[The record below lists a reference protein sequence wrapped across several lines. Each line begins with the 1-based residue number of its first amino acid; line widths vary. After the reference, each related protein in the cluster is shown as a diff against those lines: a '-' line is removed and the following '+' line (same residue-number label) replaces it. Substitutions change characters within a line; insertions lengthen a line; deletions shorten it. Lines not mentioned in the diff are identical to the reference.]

1 MNTCRKGKMGLIFF
15 AAFFAL
21 FYVIAS
27 DAEARFGG
35 GKSFGSRGSRSF
47 SSSPSSPSRSYSN
60 QGAYNSSSSRPSPYA
75 APQSAPGGGF
85 LRSLA
90 GGVLGGMAGAFLF
103 RSLGFGGGMGGVGGG
118 IGLMDILLLGAI
130 LYGIYWFI
138 KRKRQAAMATAMN
151 APLSYSGTNARDAFT
166 PGSYAPPIRDIPPAP
181 ADEAGDGLT
190 AIRKADYQFDER
202 RFKDAA
208 LDNFFQI
215 QGAWAGRDL
224 SGVRNLMTE
233 EVYSTIQQ
241 DAEELKAKKRINK
254 LDNIAVRSVEISEAW
269 QEGGQDFITVRF
281 YANLL
286 DYTLDETSGAVVS
299 GNRTDPVKFV
309 EFWTF
314 TRPTGN
320 GAWRLSAVNQ
330 ES

>member
-1 MNTCRKGKMGLIFF
+1 MNTCSKGKMGLIIF
-15 AAFFAL
+15 AVLFAL
-21 FYVIAS
+21 LYLVQS

-47 SSSPSSPSRSYSN
+47 SSSPSRSYNS
-60 QGAYNSSSSRPSPYA
+60 GSYSSSSRPSPYSS
-75 APQSAPGGGF
+75 PQTQPGGGF

-90 GGVLGGMAGAFLF
+90 GGVLGGMAGALLF
-103 RSLGFGGGMGGVGGG
+103 RSLGFGGGMGGLGGG

-138 KRKRQAAMATAMN
+138 KKRRQAAEAANSSMAYGAMGN
-151 APLSYSGTNARDAFT
+151 RDAFSS
-166 PGSYAPPIRDIPPAP
+166 GSYAPPIQDIPPASGF
-181 ADEAGDGLT
+181 DAGDGLN
-190 AIRKADYQFDER
+190 AIRQMDYQFDER

-215 QGAWAGRDL
+215 QGAWASRDM
-224 SGVRNLMTE
+224 SGVRGLLTD
-233 EVYSTIQQ
+233 EVYNAIQQ
-241 DAEELKAKKRINK
+241 DAETLRAKKRINK
-254 LDNIAVRSVEISEAW
+254 LDNIAVRSVEITEAW
-269 QEGGQDFITVRF
+269 QESGQDFITVKF

-286 DYTLDETSGAVVS
+286 DYTLDETSGEVVAGS
-299 GNRTDPVKFV
+299 RTEPVKFV

-314 TRPTGN
+314 TRTAGN
-320 GAWRLSAVNQ
+320 NPWRLSAVNQ